1 MSTTRVFDLQ
11 KGFCEILGLKWNL
24 KFHYFVI
31 TYFNSLY
38 SKFVVEYPEQNFWIR
53 SKIYPSGQND
63 NNKTDFLE
71 QLIQFHFS

>member
-1 MSTTRVFDLQ
+1 M
-11 KGFCEILGLKWNL
+11 
-24 KFHYFVI
+24 
-31 TYFNSLY
+31 Y